1 MAVTRAQKAE
11 TVADLNQN
19 LQKAAGVVLAH
30 NLGLNAADISDLRK
44 KVRGANGRFKVAKN
58 RLIARALEGTQFK
71 ALDANLTGPTAIIYG
86 EDIYALTKTIVGFAK
101 ANDKLKVIAGASG
114 DEVMDAKG
122 VEAMSKMPS
131 LNEARA
137 MFVGLLQ
144 AAPSQLVRVL
154 EAKITKDGGAGDQAA
169 A

>member
-1 MAVTRAQKAE
+1 MAITRAQKAQ
-11 TVADLNQN
+11 TVGDLNQN
-19 LQKAAGVVLAH
+19 LQSAAGVVIAH

-58 RLIARALEGTQFK
+58 TLIARALEGTQFK
-71 ALDANLTGPTAIIYG
+71 ALNANLTGPTAIVFG

-101 ANDKLKVIAGASG
+101 TNDKLKVIAGATS
-114 DEVMDAKG
+114 EELMDAKA

-137 MFVGLLQ
+137 ALIGLFQ
-144 AAPSQLVRVL
+144 GAPSQLVRVL
-154 EAKITKDGGAGDQAA
+154 EAKITKDGGAGEQPAA
-169 A
+169 

>member
-19 LQKAAGVVLAH
+19 LQKATGVVLAH

-44 KVRGANGRFKVAKN
+44 KVRGAKARFKVAKN

-71 ALDANLTGPTAIIYG
+71 ALDDKLAGPTAIIYG
-86 EDIYALTKTIVGFAK
+86 QDIYALTKTIVGFAK
-101 ANDKLKVIAGASG
+101 TNEKLKIIGGAAG
-114 DEVMDAKG
+114 DEIMDAKG

-131 LNEARA
+131 LDEARA
-137 MFVGLLQ
+137 TLIGLLQ

-154 EAKITKDGGAGDQAA
+154 EAKITKDGGAGEQTAA
-169 A
+169 